1 MSLNGSK
8 QQSNSGSPMG
18 TPTKRSCI
26 QDFNESPI
34 KGTSLFGSTVEG
46 SPSKRTCN
54 EDERRS
60 PLQGMTLFG
69 STVEGSPLQGMTLF
83 GGDIQTYNSPPKDPN
98 RGNGIPTSS
107 FDISPLERH
116 KIDDNAGITH
126 RCFTVNLGSPVP
138 ITPLA
143 VPLQDFL
150 QVMASPDASVLSPSS
165 IPEQKSVEEELG
177 RGSYATVFKLKGNT
191 AMKIYKLGKNKK
203 MRMLDNKDLW
213 KHLSA
218 FSRGHENPQFARI
231 HEITIVETED
241 GWQMHV
247 EQEKCS
253 PLTRDNVIGYIR
265 CIISILNQCLP
276 FGQGEVSPKDVKKF
290 NFGLNAD
297 GNVVCIDIDF
307 TKYKFGEVPQV
318 VSSGEFEHGEHTML
332 MSFVLTILD
341 FFESTRSD
349 FRKDD
354 FNRLNY
360 TDGVLQKWGLLSSD
374 RSVSEIDV
382 DDFRQILRS
391 INPSNGEEPLSDDE
405 INRLVWF
412 LAPESQ

>member
-1 MSLNGSK
+1 
-8 QQSNSGSPMG
+8 
-18 TPTKRSCI
+18 
-26 QDFNESPI
+26 
-34 KGTSLFGSTVEG
+34 
-46 SPSKRTCN
+46 
-54 EDERRS
+54 
-60 PLQGMTLFG
+60 
-69 STVEGSPLQGMTLF
+69 
-83 GGDIQTYNSPPKDPN
+83 
-98 RGNGIPTSS
+98 
-107 FDISPLERH
+107 
-116 KIDDNAGITH
+116 
-126 RCFTVNLGSPVP
+126 
-138 ITPLA
+138 
-143 VPLQDFL
+143 
-150 QVMASPDASVLSPSS
+150 MASPDASVLSPSS

-191 AMKIYKLGKNKK
+191 AMKIYKLGKIKK

-218 FSRGHENPQFARI
+218 FSRSHQNPQFARI

-307 TKYKFGEVPQV
+307 TKYKFGEVPDV
-318 VSSGEFEHGEHTML
+318 VSSGDFEHGDHTMF
-332 MSFVLTILD
+332 MRFVLTILD
-341 FFESTRSD
+341 FFESTRD
-349 FRKDD
+349 NFRKED
-354 FNRLNY
+354 FKVLNY
-360 TDGVLQKWGLLSSD
+360 TNGVLQKWELLSSNKQ
-374 RSVSEIDV
+374 VSEINEN
-382 DDFRQILRS
+382 DFCEILRS
-391 INPSNGEEPLSDDE
+391 IKPSNGEEPLSDDE

-412 LAPESQ
+412 LTPESQ